1 MHLCETE
8 FDDGKRHCLAEQL
21 PFKTELNV
29 AMPTR
34 TLQYRYTSSE
44 GMCKQKFQKTRQ
56 AWPMLSAVLDS
67 SIWHPLWRQNAKKGI
82 SWEFHGISCHS
93 WKTWNC
99 LRLEKIWQNPK
110 KNDFPGRLSGSV
122 LKGSPRLKCPKCPW
136 SSCCLPES
144 KSFFF
149 LILAGMICSEK
160 QKSKEIREI
169 AAINLKSLKPR
180 LEVEDS
186 SAERSSFSK
195 STKLRVSPKITEV
208 QHETQLNAMD
218 GLIWIDWLLS
228 KSYHD
233 CHGEIKAFPILPM
246 HVKCNQHKVFIL
258 ICLPKLLV
266 TGASLSFA
274 KAAAILELTEKASK
288 LPKEKA
294 RKEKSFSIQV
304 FQPMKTS
311 QAWSFIDVFLFEP
324 RHTTPWT
331 CLLRRKWTRKWWSRF
346 LEVIFWQMRNDWES
360 TSKLLWMHNFGILFR
375 LGLATGR
382 WLRQYAFKLVT
393 HPDRRVDFKSF
404 SGGRMVQVSSH
415 IISYR

>member
-1 MHLCETE
+1 
-8 FDDGKRHCLAEQL
+8 
-21 PFKTELNV
+21 
-29 AMPTR
+29 MPTR

-44 GMCKQKFQKTRQ
+44 GMCKQKFRKTRQ

-82 SWEFHGISCHS
+82 SWEFHAIAGRPETACDLRKYDKTQKKMIFQVVLVVVCSRDHQDWNVQNVLGQVAACPSQRVSSS
-93 WKTWNC
+93 WSW
-99 LRLEKIWQNPK
+99 LEW
-110 KNDFPGRLSGSV
+110 SV
-122 LKGSPRLKCPKCPW
+122 RQ
-136 SSCCLPES
+136 
-144 KSFFF
+144 
-149 LILAGMICSEK
+149 
-160 QKSKEIREI
+160 QKSKEICEI
-169 AAINLKSLKPR
+169 ATINLKSLKPR

-195 STKLRVSPKITEV
+195 STKLRVSPTITEV

-218 GLIWIDWLLS
+218 GLIDYWANIS
-228 KSYHD
+228 KPYHD

-246 HVKCNQHKVFIL
+246 HVKCNQHKFFIL
-258 ICLPKLLV
+258 KCLPKLLV

-274 KAAAILELTEKASK
+274 KAHAAILELTEKASK
-288 LPKEKA
+288 LRKEKA

-304 FQPMKTS
+304 FQAFKHDAQPMKTS
-311 QAWSFIDVFLFEP
+311 EAWSFIDVFLFEP

-346 LEVIFWQMRNDWES
+346 LEVIYQQEYWETIEKVLPRS
-360 TSKLLWMHNFGILFR
+360 SKLLWMHSQWHNLGFLFR

-382 WLRQYAFKLVT
+382 WLRQYAFKLIT

-415 IISYR
+415 IIS